1 MAVAVGAGAVL
12 VDGGP
17 VGAGF
22 RSALSPALGL
32 DRLSAF
38 FVLVVA
44 VAAVPALLY
53 ACDALRDAPH
63 AGALAALTGA
73 FLLSLLLV
81 LAARDVVTF
90 LAGWELMTLLPASA
104 ILLVRRDASTRRTV
118 FVYLAITHLGGVG
131 VWVALLA
138 LADAGAIGG
147 TAPSGGV
154 QALVAAAALVG
165 FGTKAGL
172 MPLHAW
178 LPRAHPV
185 APSHVSALMSGV
197 MVKVALYGLIRVLF
211 EWDAPAP
218 SWAGAVLLGLGLL
231 SALAGV
237 VYALVAG
244 ELKRLLAFSTIENVG
259 IVALGLGASIVL
271 AQRGAHLWAA
281 LAFAAALLHVANHA
295 AIKTLLFLAAGA
307 FGGAIGSLE
316 LDRLGGLLCRMPW
329 CGWPFLVGCG
339 GLAGV
344 PLLAGFASE
353 WLTLQSLLQLAYQSA
368 PGVAIAGALAAAGLA
383 ATVALA
389 ALCFA
394 KVAGLVLLGAPR
406 EETSLNVIRVPA
418 STWVA
423 LALAAGLCVVL
434 GLVAGVL
441 VPVLAGLAPGG
452 VPVPAGVGLTLPGT
466 GGLQALGIAVV
477 LVALTLL
484 VRLVMRT
491 GRAETRAAWACG
503 QPVVP
508 ALGWT
513 SAGFT
518 KPLRLVLET
527 LLRPRREV
535 TVQAGHGVVQEVTY
549 RAEVPH
555 LFDAWLYA
563 PVHRGALRWAALAR
577 RLQAGSV
584 RVYLGYLL
592 AVLAILL
599 ALVRLGWLA

>member
-1 MAVAVGAGAVL
+1 MALGAGIL
-12 VDGGP
+12 LLDGGS

-22 RSALSPALGL
+22 HSALTPSLGL

-53 ACDALRDAPH
+53 ACDALQDAPH
-63 AGALAALTGA
+63 AGALAGLTAA

-81 LAARDVVTF
+81 LVARDVVTF
-90 LAGWELMTLLPASA
+90 LVGWELMTLLPASA

-138 LADAGAIGG
+138 LADVGAIGG
-147 TAPSGGV
+147 TPPSGGV
-154 QALVAAAALVG
+154 QALVAGAALVG

-218 SWAGAVLLGLGLL
+218 LWAGFVLMGLGLL

-237 VYALVAG
+237 IYALVAR

-271 AQRGAHLWAA
+271 AQRGAHMWAA

-295 AIKTLLFLAAGA
+295 AIKALLFLCAGA
-307 FGGAIGSLE
+307 FGGAVGSLE
-316 LDRLGGLLCRMPW
+316 LDRLGGLLSRMPW

-339 GLAGV
+339 ALAGV

-353 WLTLQSLLQLAYQSA
+353 WLTLQALLQLAYQSA
-368 PGVAIAGALAAAGLA
+368 PGVALVGALAAAGLA
-383 ATVALA
+383 ATAGLA
-389 ALCFA
+389 AFCFV
-394 KVAGLVLLGAPR
+394 KVAGLVLLGSPR
-406 EETSLNVIRVPA
+406 GEAGASRIRVPA
-418 STWVA
+418 ATRGA
-423 LALAAGLCVVL
+423 LAGAAAVCVAL
-434 GLVAGVL
+434 GLVPGVL
-441 VPVLAGLAPGG
+441 VPLLAGLAPGDAS
-452 VPVPAGVGLTLPGT
+452 VSAGIALALPGT
-466 GGLQALGIAVV
+466 GGLPALGVAVV
-477 LVALTLL
+477 LVLLTAL
-484 VRLVMRT
+484 VRLATRSP
-491 GRAETRAAWACG
+491 RAARSPAWACG

-508 ALGWT
+508 ALAWT
-513 SAGFT
+513 SAGFA
-518 KPLRLVLET
+518 KPLRLVLEAA
-527 LLRPRREV
+527 LRPRRAMALQ
-535 TVQAGHGVVQEVTY
+535 TRHGVVQAIAY
-549 RAEVPH
+549 RTEVPH

-563 PVHRGALRWAALAR
+563 PAHRVALRSAAVAR
-577 RLQAGSV
+577 RLQAGSM